1 METCRVPNLSAFY
14 FRPFGVNIPL
24 MQPEYDLTSVREQF
38 PVVVNETI
46 YLNHAGISPI
56 PAVTRRAVEEGA
68 ATLADFHGMDKVF
81 HDLFS
86 EARANVGRLINAQP
100 EEIAFVQ
107 NTAEGVNLAA
117 HSLPLKAGDN
127 VLSCDQEYPAVAY
140 PFMNLHKRRGVET
153 RIMPNDGGGTT
164 VELLER
170 HADARTR
177 VVAVSSVEFATGFRT
192 DLKSIG
198 EWCHARGIWFV
209 VDGIQSL
216 GVEPMD
222 VKAWHIDVLAS
233 GGHKWMMIPAGQGFL
248 YVDKARL
255 EELDPPFSG
264 AGSVANA
271 GDYLNYNLTPAPDM
285 RRFELGVPNILG
297 LMGLNSSL
305 SFLQSLGIAS
315 IDAWTLHL
323 TDLLLDELDK
333 RGYQPLVNRN
343 RKHRSAIVI
352 FTAPGEDANAEIEK
366 RLKAVNVRYAVRG
379 GGIRLAP
386 HCFNSEDEINRVAE
400 ALGKV

>member
-1 METCRVPNLSAFY
+1 
-14 FRPFGVNIPL
+14 
-24 MQPEYDLTSVREQF
+24 MQPEYDLKSVREQF
-38 PVVVNETI
+38 PIVNDSI

-68 ATLADFHGMDKVF
+68 GVLADFHGMEKVF
-81 HDLFS
+81 HDLFTD
-86 EARANVGRLINAQP
+86 ARESVARLIHAQP

-140 PFMNLHKRRGVET
+140 PFMNLHRRRGIET

-164 VELLER
+164 VDLLER
-170 HADARTR
+170 YVDENTR
-177 VVAVSSVEFATGFRT
+177 VAAVSSVEFATGFRT

-198 EWCHARGIWFV
+198 EWCKSRGIWFV

-216 GVEPMD
+216 GAAPMD
-222 VKAWHIDVLAS
+222 VKAMHIDVLAS

-248 YVDKARL
+248 YVDKSRL
-255 EELDPPFSG
+255 GELDPPFSG

-285 RRFELGVPNILG
+285 RRFELGVPNLLG
-297 LMGLNSSL
+297 IMGLNSSL
-305 SFLQSLGIAS
+305 RFLLSLGIEN

-323 TDLLLDELDK
+323 TDMLLDELDK
-333 RGYQPLVNRN
+333 RGYQPLVNRDPA
-343 RKHRSAIVI
+343 HRSAIVI
-352 FTAPGEDANAEIEK
+352 FTAPGEGANEAIEK
-366 RLKAVNVRYAVRG
+366 KLKAINVKYAVRG

-386 HCFNSEDEINRVAE
+386 HCYNSEDEICRVAE
-400 ALGKV
+400 ALGKL